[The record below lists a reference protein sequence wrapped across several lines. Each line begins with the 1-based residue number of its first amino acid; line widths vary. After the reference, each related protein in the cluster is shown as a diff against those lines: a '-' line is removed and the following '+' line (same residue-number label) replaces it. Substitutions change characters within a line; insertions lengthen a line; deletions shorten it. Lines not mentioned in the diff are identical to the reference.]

1 MGMNRQFRTTAS
13 WDQAIEMLD
22 GVFPLVRGS
31 HATVRTYLV
40 YFDHLLAIQA
50 DGTSTGLANP
60 SQFREAGGCEECP
73 QSVLLQNGS
82 LMVEIEP
89 ASQRVG
95 GTALPIGQHRLQL
108 LTEIRVQDNAR
119 AA

>member
-22 GVFPLVRGS
+22 SVFPLVSGS
-31 HATVRTYLV
+31 HATVKTYLV

-50 DGTSTGLANP
+50 DGTSTGLASP
-60 SQFREAGGCEECP
+60 SQFVEAGGCEECP
-73 QSVLLQNGS
+73 QSVLLQNGT
-82 LMVEIEP
+82 LMIEIEP
-89 ASQRVG
+89 ASQRISDE
-95 GTALPIGQHRLQL
+95 TLLAGQHRLQL
-108 LTEIRVQDNAR
+108 LTEIEPLNAVR